1 MLTFYVLTL
10 SVVISLASG
19 TIHYTDNNTLPT
31 ITNCKQTEAYIEA
44 LIHAGIANEI
54 MLPD

>member
-1 MLTFYVLTL
+1 MLTFYLLTL
-10 SVVISLASG
+10 LVVISLASE
-19 TIHYTDNNTLPT
+19 TIHYTDNNTLPA